1 MPGVFVVAC
10 LSVAA
15 AFAGSAGSGWAAAG
29 ARPGAAC
36 ARVGAR
42 TKTST
47 GAELVCTRVGK
58 TKVWRRGTTGKG
70 TTAVLTQACVTT
82 LVRFGSMTSAPATD
96 SAMAALVSSLAKC
109 QKDTG
114 KTVFVTAPPFNL
126 QDVASITKF
135 RSCVGHDYSEGS
147 VDGQVVSDNP
157 SFEKFS
163 SMKHYVTPLA
173 DAAGNRTSVFAP
185 FDGVVTAVVPDTG
198 KTSNGASS
206 ANPGSQIHLVPY
218 ANPAYTFTFMH
229 IYGISVKPG
238 DRVKGGQKLGYH
250 EVPPQFAG
258 HDSFDI
264 AMSKFDL
271 AALQAHVMLQVSF
284 MTVLSAQVGG
294 TFASAGLTPATTIW
308 PRAYRESHPCQVGQG
323 GFFVGAPNP
332 DDTVTLKH

>member
-1 MPGVFVVAC
+1 MTGVCIVAC

-15 AFAGSAGSGWAAAG
+15 TFAGSAGSGWAAAE
-29 ARPGAAC
+29 AKPGAPC

-42 TKTST
+42 AKTST
-47 GAELVCTRVGK
+47 GATLVCTRVGK
-58 TKVWRRGTTGKG
+58 TKVWRRAAIGKG
-70 TTAVLTQACVTT
+70 TAAVLTQACVTT
-82 LVRFGSMTSAPATD
+82 LIRVGSMTSAPATG
-96 SAMAALVSSLAKC
+96 SAMAALMSSLAKC
-109 QKDTG
+109 QTDTG
-114 KTVFVTAPPFNL
+114 KKAFVTAQPFNL

-147 VDGQVVSDNP
+147 VNGQVVSNDP
-157 SFEKFS
+157 SFERFS

-173 DAAGNRTSVFAP
+173 DAAGDRTSVFAP
-185 FDGVVTAVVPDTG
+185 FNGVVTAVVPDTA
-198 KTSNGASS
+198 KTSGGAS

-250 EVPPQFAG
+250 EVQPESAG
-258 HDSFDI
+258 HSSFDI
-264 AMSKFDL
+264 AMSKFNL
-271 AALQAHVMLQVSF
+271 AAMQAHVTVQVSF

-294 TFASAGLTPATTIW
+294 TFASTGLTAATTIW
-308 PRAYRESHPCQVGQG
+308 PRAYRESHPCQVGPG
-323 GFFVGAPNP
+323 GFFVGAQNP